1 MAGPGTRGQFAGFGG
16 TGFPCCSPSLVGLV
30 ETGSRSLSGVGAFV
44 RIQVQSGL
52 AAEFANVGFAVAAVA
67 AVAAVDDDTVA
78 GKVLGQIESPA
89 GTAALPRFVAQKPV
103 AVRRQRE

>member
-67 AVAAVDDDTVA
+67 AVDDDTVA